1 MDIQLTV
8 AAFRRILEQEARE
21 LFVTLADDNT
31 TAVLFAEAPTGE
43 VGEVAH
49 YDVSGLDE
57 VGKVELALDL
67 NVRLQ
72 RAAAVKAGWLMP
84 GVGADGRE
92 YLLLLVAGPEGSEAV
107 IAGVGFGR
115 GRARLG
121 PWSEPTVRVEGLF
134 VTPLAAAVASNRSR
148 ALAECR
154 ARGWYAK
161 RAEVGWE
168 PCDPSEPG
176 AREDLNRWVWFRD
189 HGYDGHYEF

>member
-1 MDIQLTV
+1 MNSPLTV
-8 AAFRRILEQEARE
+8 AAFRQILEQEARE

-43 VGEVAH
+43 VGEVAY

-107 IAGVGFGR
+107 IAEVGFGR

-121 PWSEPTVRVEGLF
+121 PWSEPTVSGRGPVRDTARGRGRVKPFAGARR
-134 VTPLAAAVASNRSR
+134 VP
-148 ALAECR
+148 R
-154 ARGWYAK
+154 ARLV
-161 RAEVGWE
+161 RQ
-168 PCDPSEPG
+168 
-176 AREDLNRWVWFRD
+176 ARGGRL
-189 HGYDGHYEF
+189 GTL